1 MMPSEIRVR
10 PLREADLPAVL
21 VIEARCFPDPW
32 SEGVFRSALEQ
43 ENALWLGAELEGQ
56 LIGYAGMQSVLD
68 EGYIDNVAVDPAF
81 RRRGA
86 ASALLRAFDREA
98 ERLRAGL
105 EEAKAA
111 GWLRL
116 LFLSL
121 EVRAGN
127 KGAIVLYASHGFRE
141 VGLRRGYYLRPPE
154 DALIMTKYYTED
166 TEP

>member
-1 MMPSEIRVR
+1 MTRSEIRVR

-21 VIEARCFPDPW
+21 AIEGRCFPDPW
-32 SEGVFRSALEQ
+32 SEGVFRSALAQ
-43 ENALWLGAELEGQ
+43 EGALWLGAELEGR
-56 LIGYAGMQSVLD
+56 LIGYAGMESVLD
-68 EGYIDNVAVDPAF
+68 EGYVDNVAVDPAF

-98 ERLRAGL
+98 ERLR
-105 EEAKAA
+105 
-111 GWLRL
+111 L

-127 KGAIVLYASHGFRE
+127 QGAIALYAAHGFRE
-141 VGLRRGYYLRPPE
+141 AGLRRGYYLRPPE
-154 DALIMTKYYTED
+154 DALIMTKFYAED

>member
-98 ERLRAGL
+98 ERLR
-105 EEAKAA
+105 
-111 GWLRL
+111 L

>member
-1 MMPSEIRVR
+1 MTPSEIRVR
-10 PLREADLPAVL
+10 PLREADLSAVAA
-21 VIEARCFPDPW
+21 IEERCFPDPW
-32 SEGVFRSALEQ
+32 SEGVFRSALGQ

-68 EGYIDNVAVDPAF
+68 EGYVDNVAVDPAF

-86 ASALLRAFDREA
+86 ASALLRAFDQEA
-98 ERLRAGL
+98 ER
-105 EEAKAA
+105 
-111 GWLRL
+111 LRL

-127 KGAIVLYASHGFRE
+127 QGAIALYAAHGFRK

-154 DALIMTKYYTED
+154 DALIMTKFYTED